1 MSSSSVGD
9 GVGVGAG
16 ESVQEPRRQQEQE
29 QQYDVAVES
38 GSMDEPST
46 VAVQLEGEE
55 SVDGFEGEVG
65 EENDNEEDVAAQAAV
80 DEAIEDEGD
89 GGGIAED
96 IGDNSLRQPEGVD
109 SAVSG
114 AVVLTNEDAS
124 YQNSGANAT
133 AGPTVGVF
141 DDSGVSS
148 KNNNSSGDG
157 DNANGFANSEL
168 QNDVVVDA
176 ATNGSPSND
185 SEDASNGTSNPVPL
199 PDSAA
204 ATSASASSS
213 STADLAAPAQTSNP
227 NPSIDLSPSSNNSNL
242 DLNQNQTESDQ
253 NQTVAVAAAAATDTP
268 TSVPAPITTG
278 PERRMSSPL
287 SELSPAPGSD
297 EGDDDDEGDGDDDD
311 DQRPHPNSTSK
322 SVMKAE
328 KTVPQ
333 DPALLF
339 QDELRSNPPS
349 HSNNSNTNASNMG
362 MGMNMMNNINPNARM
377 MNAYPGL
384 VPPSSASASSPS
396 KLQPGYG
403 MGGMDP
409 SSMAMHMNLGNMGVG
424 SMGGMGAGYPGQM
437 VHPNVNANA
446 NVNVQGNA
454 VPGAHHPLPMKGDAN
469 QKALAILELNAE
481 LFKYVYCI
489 LILISRVS
497 ASAPSNF
504 RRFYCGSTLLFTY
517 LYSVAS
523 LLRLPLSFLRRV

>member
-9 GVGVGAG
+9 GVGVGVG

-96 IGDNSLRQPEGVD
+96 IGDNALRQSEGVD

-124 YQNSGANAT
+124 YQNPGANAT
-133 AGPTVGVF
+133 TGPTVGMLG
-141 DDSGVSS
+141 DSGDSS
-148 KNNNSSGDG
+148 ENNNSSGDG
-157 DNANGFANSEL
+157 DNANGFVNSEL

-227 NPSIDLSPSSNNSNL
+227 NPSINLSPSSNNSNL
-242 DLNQNQTESDQ
+242 DQTQNQTESDQ
-253 NQTVAVAAAAATDTP
+253 NQTSAAAAAAEAVSS

-311 DQRPHPNSTSK
+311 EQRPHPNQTSK

-349 HSNNSNTNASNMG
+349 HSNTNASNMG
-362 MGMNMMNNINPNARM
+362 MNMMNNMNQNVRM

-446 NVNVQGNA
+446 NANVQGNA
-454 VPGAHHPLPMKGDAN
+454 VPGAHHHLPMKGDAN